1 MNAGNLCNPL
11 NDDDGDLKC
20 SMACIDKD
28 YDDRYKIGQNS
39 LTIFDNLIFALFYIF
54 GDFWTEN
61 IYATY
66 DMLS

>member
-28 YDDRYKIGQNS
+28 YDDRYKNDKNWV
-39 LTIFDNLIFALFYIF
+39 IFDDVIFAFF
-54 GDFWTEN
+54 PF
-61 IYATY
+61 
-66 DMLS
+66 